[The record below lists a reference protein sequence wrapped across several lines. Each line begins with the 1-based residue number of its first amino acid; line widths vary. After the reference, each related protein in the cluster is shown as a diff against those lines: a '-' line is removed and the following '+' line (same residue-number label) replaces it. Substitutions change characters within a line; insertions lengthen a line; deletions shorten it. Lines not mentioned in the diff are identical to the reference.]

1 MKWLQNILVGLL
13 FFGALAIIGHFTIF
27 STSGPFAASGSRM
40 VLYFDNADGI
50 KDGSKVTVLGVSSGS
65 VSNVALVPVNRDNR
79 VVAYDS
85 KEIVGQRVAITVE
98 LVRPVVFYKNYAV
111 AIKSE
116 SLLGGKLVAI
126 DPGTALDR
134 KTQKPLER
142 LDIKSYTPGELK
154 QQSTTALDMEIK
166 RRSLA
171 PQLAAF
177 NDLQGTTTG
186 DPVAGLAEILEDNR
200 GNVKRTLDNIAQIT
214 DKINTGRGTVG
225 RLINDDELHR
235 NASTLLTD
243 AQIVI
248 KELRESLEDTREQ
261 APVTSFI
268 RAALTAF

>member
-1 MKWLQNILVGLL
+1 MKLLQNLLVGLL
-13 FFGALAIIGHFTIF
+13 FFGALAIVGHFTIF
-27 STSGPFAASGSRM
+27 STSGPFASQGSNM

-50 KDGSKVTVLGVSSGS
+50 KAGSKVTVLGVPSGS
-65 VSNVALVPVNRDNR
+65 VADVALVPVDKENR
-79 VVAYDS
+79 VVPYNS
-85 KEIVGQRVAITVE
+85 PETVGQRVAITVE
-98 LVRPVVFYKNYAV
+98 LRRPVVFYKNYAV

-134 KTQKPLER
+134 KTQKPFER
-142 LDIKSYTPGELK
+142 VEIKAYSPQDLANLD
-154 QQSTTALDMEIK
+154 TTALDQEMK
-166 RRSLA
+166 RRALS
-171 PQLAAF
+171 PQMAAF
-177 NDLQGTTTG
+177 TDLQGTTAG

-200 GNVKRTLDNIAQIT
+200 GNVKRTLDNLAQIT
-214 DKINTGRGTVG
+214 DKVNNGKGTVG

>member
-1 MKWLQNILVGLL
+1 MKWIQNILVGLL

-27 STSGPFAASGSRM
+27 SSSGPFAASGSRM

-50 KDGSKVTVLGVSSGS
+50 KEGSKVTVLGVPAGS
-65 VSNVALVPVNRDNR
+65 VSDVSLVPVDKDNR
-79 VVAYDS
+79 VVPFQSPAT
-85 KEIVGQRVAITVE
+85 VGQRVAITIEVR
-98 LVRPVVFYKNYAV
+98 RPVVFYRNYAV

-126 DPGTALDR
+126 DPGTAIDR
-134 KTQKPLER
+134 KTQKSFDRMEIP
-142 LDIKSYTPGELK
+142 SYTPDELK
-154 QQSTTALDMEIK
+154 RQSTTALELEMK

-171 PQLAAF
+171 PQLAAL

-200 GNVKRTLDNIAQIT
+200 GNVKRTLENIAQIT

-235 NASTLLTD
+235 NASTLMTD
-243 AQIVI
+243 AQVVI

>member
-13 FFGALAIIGHFTIF
+13 FFGALSIIGHFTIF
-27 STSGPFAASGSRM
+27 SSSGPFAKTGSRM

-50 KDGSKVTVLGVSSGS
+50 KEGSKVTVLGVSAGS
-65 VSNVALVPVNRDNR
+65 VGAISLVSVDKDNK
-79 VVAYDS
+79 VVPYES
-85 KEIVGQRVAITVE
+85 KAIVGQRVAITVE
-98 LVRPVVFYKNYAV
+98 LRRPVVFYRNYSV

-126 DPGTALDR
+126 DPGTAIDR

-142 LDIKSYTPGELK
+142 LDIKSYTPEELK
-154 QQSTTALDMEIK
+154 RESTTALDLEIR
-166 RRSLA
+166 RRSLP

-235 NASTLLTD
+235 NASTLMTD